1 MENNEVL
8 STMLNNEVKIK
19 EANDSIILYL
29 RGAMDESKGEFVKL
43 KQKYSRTGKF
53 KYYEQN

>member
-29 RGAMDESKGEFVKL
+29 RGAMDESKGEFVK
-43 KQKYSRTGKF
+43 F
-53 KYYEQN
+53 KRKLSITYFSLVR